1 MRHFCLLAIFAAVIV
16 APGMTAAAEIPLAG
30 CYERVYDAAHLA
42 AHKGQIVTRA
52 TLLVKAMEPM
62 KTPAGLLVAEATVKM
77 WAVHHKERF
86 DSMGACSVSGA
97 GLTCGGSV
105 SAAEFDVCKMRTTG
119 VRDCRV
125 DLGDGGAF
133 DVVGRPEGVA
143 VTIKGRLELMPSPY
157 DVGPVMNLSGKDAEN
172 NLFLLKPA
180 AAEVCK

>member
-1 MRHFCLLAIFAAVIV
+1 MRRLCRTALQVLALV
-16 APGMTAAAEIPLAG
+16 APAMSAAADVPLAG

-62 KTPAGLLVAEATVKM
+62 KTPAGRLVAEATVRM
-77 WAVHHKERF
+77 WAPHHKERF

-97 GLTCGGSV
+97 GLACGGSV
-105 SAAEFDVCKMRTTG
+105 SAAEIDVCKTRTTG

-133 DVVGRPEGVA
+133 DVAGRPDGLV
-143 VTIKGRLELMPSPY
+143 VTVRGRLELMPSPY
-157 DVGPVMNLSGKDAEN
+157 DTGPVMNLSGKDAEN
-172 NLFLLKPA
+172 NSFLLKPA